1 MKRNLLPRLTALSLL
16 VAFLP
21 AVHAAEEDPTAK
33 FREALKNTMLKLRD
47 AQSQLANAQAATI
60 AAESK
65 VAELTSKN
73 EALTKDLVA
82 ERNTATNTITDL
94 NKKIT
99 KRDGSILELEAS
111 LAKWKKSY
119 GEVTKLAAKRESQR
133 AIFEAKNIKLERQVE
148 EQQIRNIQMHKVGM
162 EILDR
167 YEKFG
172 LGDAILAREP
182 FTAAQRVKF
191 QTLTQDFA
199 NDLTDARIP
208 VDQREQKE
216 NGN

>member
-1 MKRNLLPRLTALSLL
+1 MTKNPLVRLTTLSLL
-16 VAFLP
+16 VAFVPVL
-21 AVHAAEEDPTAK
+21 HAAEEDPTAK

-47 AQSQLANAQAATI
+47 AQGQLANAQAATI

-73 EALTKDLVA
+73 EALTKDIVA
-82 ERNTATNTITDL
+82 ERNTAANTITEL
-94 NKKIT
+94 NKKI
-99 KRDGSILELEAS
+99 KQRDGSILDLEAA
-111 LAKWKKSY
+111 LAKWKNSY
-119 GEVTKLAAKRESQR
+119 GEVTKLAAKRENQR

-148 EQQIRNIQMHKVGM
+148 DQQTRNIQMYKVGM
-162 EILDR
+162 AILDR

-191 QTLTQDFA
+191 QNLTQDFA
-199 NDLTDARIP
+199 HDLTDARIP
-208 VDQREQKE
+208 VNAPAPKGE
-216 NGN
+216 